1 MAKVVSVSSMWIG
14 SFSPSRA
21 SLAASWSAGSSS
33 QASPLGSRG
42 FGGEQDQLTD
52 RDDAAVAVGC
62 PALNIAHL
70 IGQTKTLAFHDPLAR
85 STLDGFSRPTGPRG
99 DGHGIVHPAVRRP

>member
-1 MAKVVSVSSMWIG
+1 MAKGVSFLDVDRLVL
-14 SFSPSRA
+14 P
-21 SLAASWSAGSSS
+21 LSS
-33 QASPLGSRG
+33 QPCGELVGEVEQPGITG
-42 FGGEQDQLTD
+42 FGGEQDPLTD

-85 STLDGFSRPTGPRG
+85 STPDGFSRPTGLHG
-99 DGHGIVHPAVRRP
+99 YGHGIVHPAFR